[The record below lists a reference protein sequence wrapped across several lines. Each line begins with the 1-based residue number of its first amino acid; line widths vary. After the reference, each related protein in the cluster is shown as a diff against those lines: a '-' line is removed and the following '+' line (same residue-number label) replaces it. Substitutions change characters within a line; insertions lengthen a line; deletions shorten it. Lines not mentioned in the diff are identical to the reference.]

1 MTFAGFERRWARD
14 LFQALYP
21 PGPHPVFAQ
30 GLSAP
35 DADRVL
41 EEAIAHWPLPGMLAL
56 RAAIWVLA
64 LSPLFVVG
72 RPRTLSGLAPEERT
86 KVLARLYESPIYLVR
101 NFVVLVKTLAGIHY
115 MGQPAVRSLVAP
127 RGAPPPVLVNELV
140 RAKRSPAVE
149 PDAHEPASTVTSA
162 PAATADNTPAAEV
175 SAP

>member
-1 MTFAGFERRWARD
+1 MSFAGFERRWARD

-21 PGPHPVFAQ
+21 PGPHPAR
-30 GLSAP
+30 S
-35 DADRVL
+35 DRTPP
-41 EEAIAHWPLPGMLAL
+41 PLLVYFHGGG
-56 RAAIWVLA
+56 W
-64 LSPLFVVG
+64 VVG
-72 RPRTLSGLAPEERT
+72 SLDSHDAVCRTLCALAGCAVLSVDYRLAPEERT

-140 RAKRSPAVE
+140 RAKRSPAAE
-149 PDAHEPASTVTSA
+149 PEAPEPASTVTSA
-162 PAATADNTPAAEV
+162 PAATADNASAAEV